1 MADKKKT
8 TIEDLAKV
16 VRGGFVKVDRQF
28 DEMGRMAQRG
38 FEAMDKRF
46 NQVDERFNKIEKL
59 ILADHKER
67 IERLEI
73 QMKEIRDL
81 LAVK

>member
-1 MADKKKT
+1 
-8 TIEDLAKV
+8 
-16 VRGGFVKVDRQF
+16 
-28 DEMGRMAQRG
+28 MGRMAQRG